1 MSERRLGVIVL
12 AAGQGTRMKSSLHKV
27 LHPVC
32 GKPMAAHILD
42 AARALSPKRI
52 AVVVG
57 HNSEQVRA
65 ALAAHD
71 VTFAEQTELV
81 GTADAV
87 RRCGT
92 ALDDCTAVMVLSG
105 DTPLITASL
114 LAELLTRSE
123 TSGRMA
129 FVTSRAED
137 PGRLGRVSRDASGT
151 VAGIVEADDYRGPA
165 GPAEINA
172 GQYVFNAAWL
182 WKNIS
187 QIKLSAKGEYYL
199 TWLLDM
205 AYAQGMPGV
214 TVETDADTAL
224 GVDDRA
230 RLAQAERIMRTR
242 ILRRHMLDGVTIT
255 DPETTYIDADVRLA
269 EDVTVL
275 PNCYLHGA
283 TTVTANA
290 VVGPG
295 TTLRNARIGEHSV
308 VQSSVIEDSSIGS
321 RVMVG
326 PFAHVRG
333 GAAIGDDCVLG
344 NYAEV
349 KNSVL
354 GQGVKMHHFSYIGD
368 ADVGEYTN
376 IAAGTITCNYDGT
389 NKNRTTIGAHVFI
402 GSDTMLIAPV
412 TLGDGAITGA
422 GAVVTKDVPAGA
434 KVVGMPARA
443 IRARKRPDA

>member
-1 MSERRLGVIVL
+1 MTERRLGIIVL
-12 AAGQGTRMKSSLHKV
+12 AAGQGTRMKSTLHKV
-27 LHPVC
+27 LHPLC
-32 GKPMAAHILD
+32 GKPMATHILD
-42 AARALSPKRI
+42 AARTLSPKRI

-57 HNSEQVRA
+57 HNAEQVRA
-65 ALAAHD
+65 ALAADD
-71 VTFAEQTELV
+71 VTFVEQTELL

-87 RRCGT
+87 RRCDA
-92 ALDDCTAVMVLSG
+92 ALEDCEAVMVLSG
-105 DTPLITASL
+105 DSPLITPSL
-114 LAELLTRSE
+114 LGDLLTLSE
-123 TSGRMA
+123 TSRRPA
-129 FVTSRAED
+129 FVTSRAEN
-137 PGRLGRVSRDASGT
+137 PGRLGRVSRDESGA
-151 VAGIVEADDYRGPA
+151 VAGIVEADDYRGPG

-172 GQYVFNAAWL
+172 GQYVFDAAWL
-182 WKNIS
+182 WKNIN
-187 QIKLSAKGEYYL
+187 QVELSAKGEYYL

-205 AYAQGMPGV
+205 AYAQGMAGV
-214 TVETDADTAL
+214 TLETDANTAL

-230 RLAQAERIMRTR
+230 RLAQAEHIMRTR
-242 ILRRHMLDGVTIT
+242 ILRRHMLEGVTIV
-255 DPETTYIDADVRLA
+255 DPETTYIDADVRLEA
-269 EDVTVL
+269 DVTVL

-283 TTVTANA
+283 TTVASNA
-290 VVGPG
+290 VIGPG
-295 TTLRNARIGEHSV
+295 TTLRNAHIGPRSR

-321 RVMVG
+321 RVIAG

-333 GAAIGDDCVLG
+333 GATIGDDCELG

-349 KNSVL
+349 KNSVIAR
-354 GQGVKMHHFSYIGD
+354 GVKMHHFSYIGD

-412 TLGDGAITGA
+412 TIGDGATTGA

-443 IRARKRPDA
+443 IRPRKRPEA